1 MKALGI
7 NGSPIKGGNVDILIQ
22 EVIKG
27 IREEELKTGKTEVK
41 IFYLDDLEIMPC
53 KSCAKAP
60 PEPDLCLYHD
70 DMDLIY
76 PELLSSNF
84 FILGSPIYFDSV
96 SAQMKLFID
105 RCNCFKPLSANE
117 DGVFSFTN
125 RKEVLSS
132 PRKGIIILVGGK
144 RQRFDLALSVLKGF
158 FKWTDIEFFD
168 QIKYSHDDWEIG
180 GVKKDKDVLRK
191 AFETGRKMV
200 SEAQP

>member
-27 IREEELKTGKTEVK
+27 IREEKKDGKKEGN
-41 IFYLDDLEIMPC
+41 IFYLDELKIMPC
-53 KSCAKAP
+53 KSCGEAP

-76 PELLSSNF
+76 PELLTSNF

-96 SAQMKLFID
+96 SAQAKLFID
-105 RCNCFKPLSANE
+105 RCNCFRPPTKKG
-117 DGVFSFTN
+117 DGRYSFTH

-132 PRKGIIILVGGK
+132 PRKGIIVLVGGK

-158 FKWTDIEFFD
+158 LKWADIEFFD
-168 QIKYSHDDWEIG
+168 KILYSHDDWEIG

-191 AFETGRKMV
+191 AFETGRKIV
-200 SEAQP
+200 SKA

>member
-1 MKALGI
+1 MKVLGI

-22 EVIKG
+22 EMIKG
-27 IREEELKTGKTEVK
+27 IKGKGIEEEKVEEK
-41 IFYLDDLEIMPC
+41 IFYLDDLKIMPC
-53 KSCAKAP
+53 KSCGKAP

-70 DMDLIY
+70 DMDLLY

-96 SAQMKLFID
+96 SAQMKLFVD
-105 RCNCFKPLSANE
+105 RCNCFKPLTTNE
-117 DGVFSFTN
+117 DGIYSFVH

-144 RQRFDLALSVLKGF
+144 RQRFDLALSILKGF
-158 FKWTDIEFFD
+158 FKWTEIKFFD
-168 QIKYSHDDWEIG
+168 KILYSHDDWEIG